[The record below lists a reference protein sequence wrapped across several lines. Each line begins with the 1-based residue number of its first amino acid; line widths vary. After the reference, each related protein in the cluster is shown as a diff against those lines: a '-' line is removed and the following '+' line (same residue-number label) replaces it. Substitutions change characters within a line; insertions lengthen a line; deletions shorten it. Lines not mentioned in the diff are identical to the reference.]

1 MSHCLICRSEQ
12 VETLLDFGPQA
23 VSSHF
28 TKTPDAG
35 AIEHDLAFGVCK
47 ACGVMQ
53 LAKPFPYRD
62 LVRPYDWITYREPE
76 SHLDA
81 VVERICSIPGITA
94 QARVA
99 GITFKDKTTLERLR
113 RRGFN
118 HIWSLDAIDD
128 LGATDANADIESI
141 QALLTP
147 ERAAEVARKRGAVDL
162 LIVRHIAE
170 HTEAPRRFMA
180 ALATLLAPGGV
191 MVIEIPDC
199 SANLNRQDYSMI
211 WEEHTLYLTP
221 ETAPRL
227 LASAGCAG
235 VALEVHPF
243 AFEDVIVLYGRKSDE
258 KSGAGATQAPLDRE
272 TVERS
277 TDLAR
282 GYAAA
287 FEGWTQRYRRL
298 FDGLTADGRRL
309 AAYGAGHLT
318 CAFLNF
324 HGLADYFA
332 FVVDDTPQ
340 KQGLFLPKARLPIVP
355 RSRLT
360 ADSVSACLF
369 GLAPDIEDKVI
380 ANNRGYADAGG
391 KFYSMFVDSPRA
403 IRKLD

>member
-1 MSHCLICRSEQ
+1 
-12 VETLLDFGPQA
+12 
-23 VSSHF
+23 
-28 TKTPDAG
+28 
-35 AIEHDLAFGVCK
+35 
-47 ACGVMQ
+47 MQ
-53 LAKPFPYRD
+53 LANPFPHRD

-81 VVERICSIPGITA
+81 VVERICSIPGIDA

-113 RRGFN
+113 RRGFDRT
-118 HIWSLDAIDD
+118 WSLDAIDD
-128 LGATDANADIESI
+128 FGATDANADIESI

-147 ERAAEVARKRGAVDL
+147 ERANEVVRKRGTVDL

-170 HTEAPRRFMA
+170 HTEDPRRFMA

-199 SANLNRQDYSMI
+199 SANLKRQDYSMI

-221 ETAPRL
+221 QTAPQL

-235 VALEVHPF
+235 VAIEVHPF
-243 AFEDVIVLYGRKSDE
+243 AFEDVIVLYGRKS
-258 KSGAGATQAPLDRE
+258 GAGATQAPLDRE
-272 TVERS
+272 TVEPS
-277 TDLAR
+277 IDLAR
-282 GYAAA
+282 RYAAA
-287 FEGWTQRYRRL
+287 FEGWTQRYRQL
-298 FDGLTADGRRL
+298 FDGLTADGSRL

-340 KQGLFLPKARLPIVP
+340 KQGLFLPKARLPIVS

-360 ADSVSACLF
+360 ADSISACLF

-380 ANNRGYADAGG
+380 ANNHAYADAGG
-391 KFYSMFVDSPRA
+391 RFYSMFVDSPRS
-403 IRKLD
+403 IRKLS

>member
-1 MSHCLICRSEQ
+1 M
-12 VETLLDFGPQA
+12 
-23 VSSHF
+23 
-28 TKTPDAG
+28 KTPDTR
-35 AIEHDLAFGVCK
+35 AIEHDLAFGVCG

-53 LAKPFPYRD
+53 LANPFPHRD

-81 VVERICSIPGITA
+81 VVERICSIPGIDA

-113 RRGFN
+113 RRGFDRT
-118 HIWSLDAIDD
+118 WSLDAIDD
-128 LGATDANADIESI
+128 FGATDANADIESI

-147 ERAAEVARKRGAVDL
+147 ERANEVVRKRGTVDL

-170 HTEAPRRFMA
+170 HTEDPRRFMA

-199 SANLNRQDYSMI
+199 SANLKRQDYSMI

-221 ETAPRL
+221 QTAPQL

-235 VALEVHPF
+235 VAIEVHPF
-243 AFEDVIVLYGRKSDE
+243 AFEDVIVLYGRKS
-258 KSGAGATQAPLDRE
+258 GAGATQAPLDRE
-272 TVERS
+272 TVEPS
-277 TDLAR
+277 IDLAR
-282 GYAAA
+282 RYAAA
-287 FEGWTQRYRRL
+287 FEGWTQRYRQL
-298 FDGLTADGRRL
+298 FDGLTADGSRL

-340 KQGLFLPKARLPIVP
+340 KQGLFLPKARLPIVS

-360 ADSVSACLF
+360 ADSISACLF

-380 ANNRGYADAGG
+380 ANNHAYADAGG
-391 KFYSMFVDSPRA
+391 RFYSMFVDSPRS
-403 IRKLD
+403 IRKLS